1 MQNQWQI
8 IENQCKIN
16 ETSMKMKW
24 KSLQLNAAQHTCRDR
39 EPWRDRSASE
49 ASPFSF
55 KDFVAVSSCNLL
67 GGVRNVMLGA
77 CVQCWSLL
85 RSVTKLIKFKAR
97 FPFFVRQVFIFGL
110 ECAHSFKVSHP
121 KVPQNDLNSGPPHFK
136 CYIDSRMLLNYLLG
150 RRACGVVRSW
160 QLNAAQR

>member
-1 MQNQWQI
+1 MENQWKSMQNQWQI

-97 FPFFVRQVFIFGL
+97 FPFFVRQVSKKWVKRLHICQKPEEVG
-110 ECAHSFKVSHP
+110 ASFWPTTTTHYPLP
-121 KVPQNDLNSGPPHFK
+121 KYRHR
-136 CYIDSRMLLNYLLG
+136 C
-150 RRACGVVRSW
+150 
-160 QLNAAQR
+160 